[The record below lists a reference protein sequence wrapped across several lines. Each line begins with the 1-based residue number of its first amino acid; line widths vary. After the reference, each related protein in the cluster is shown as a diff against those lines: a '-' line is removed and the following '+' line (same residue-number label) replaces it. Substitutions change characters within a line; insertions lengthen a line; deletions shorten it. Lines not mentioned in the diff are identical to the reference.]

1 MAPNDLRQFEVH
13 ARTTDTFGRVL
24 CGCRTLHF
32 VADGPVQNN
41 CPGEAITPAE
51 LFLSGVAACGIEL
64 LQVIAKERNVPLQTA
79 RVAIKGTIDRSRPV
93 RPDVSL
99 FNSVHL
105 KFALTGVTRAQ
116 GVEIVE
122 AFQGRC
128 PLYGTVKVAT
138 PDVQVEI
145 ETAP

>member
-1 MAPNDLRQFEVH
+1 MSSDVRSYEVH

-24 CGCRTLHF
+24 CGCRTIHF

-64 LQVIAKERNVPLQTA
+64 LQVIAKDRGVPLQTA
-79 RVAIKGTIDRSRPV
+79 RVAITGTIDRSRPV
-93 RPDVSL
+93 RPDLTL
-99 FNSVHL
+99 FNSVRL
-105 KFALTGVTRAQ
+105 KFQLTGVTPAQ
-116 GVEIVE
+116 GKDIVE
-122 AFQGRC
+122 GFQGRC
-128 PLYGTVKVAT
+128 PLYGTVRAAT

-145 ETAP
+145 ATEP